1 MAIVISN
8 SSLYPPVVNNAVT
21 VMVEKDKNNNRII
34 RIPFQFS
41 LYNTQE
47 DVEGWIHVIVKQNN
61 TSIYNGIFCCKILNK
76 DNMYYIEIPLESSY
90 YKLKY
95 QQLYSFQFRFVL
107 NGTYN
112 FKEQYPD
119 CWLINPN
126 VYDKYI
132 TPHLD
137 KFSEWSKKEIV
148 KIIPPLKSVSITN
161 VNGEDQN
168 YNLSVQEDYSTIHS
182 CSFITNQFLNFQGKI
197 LFDDSSINNQTIS
210 VIKKYRV
217 KITTGYGNTEKEVD
231 NSDWI
236 YPIEKTQ
243 NFSFQGT
250 AILQKYTQYN
260 LEIEFETVD
269 NFVFSTFDYFTI
281 TQIEVDDVLPI
292 EDIVVKPIYEQ
303 NSLLINFL
311 CNNNFSSIIAIKR
324 ADSDSNFTKW
334 IDVFYGQ
341 ISDNFSISPQ
351 LTLLTSKELQEYHN
365 PNINFG
371 FSWIDRTIE
380 SGKEYKYCIQ
390 RRSSEIRVGLVNKYS
405 NAQSIVFDNISLL
418 GERGQELQIVFDP
431 SIDNYSQHYADSI
444 TETFGQYPFV
454 GRKGRINYK
463 QFSLSGTISH
473 DGDFEEQFYQYSN
486 NDNLSSTDNN
496 IVREKNFRDKV
507 INFLYD
513 NNIKLFKSATE
524 GNILVKLTD
533 ISFSP
538 KKELG
543 RRIYSFSATA
553 TEIDNFS
560 YSNCI
565 KYNLVDNN
573 KLSDLAVDNLVKKD
587 FCKQKKYD
595 YVSSVD
601 ETINIFEDIKND
613 LLFEYENDFEYGLN
627 TPINSIKNMTL
638 NFIRLHF
645 DGDCNADD
653 GTSRYQFKVKLN
665 GIEKTVYVLKDRAFF
680 ELKDVNIN
688 NLTFLKKE
696 NTKLTIEYTGTVTLT
711 HKYYYLAN
719 TQYNNIC
726 GQLINNYNKENNNIK
741 DMIKDIEQKY
751 SYSYTINTNSNI
763 YTQDLQ
769 SIQGIRVE
777 ANEGTIFSIRDS
789 FSSKL
794 HYFYINDTQSLELS
808 SDEENICNIQNLY
821 INGKILPSD
830 KEYVFKESGPE
841 LPKQAEEGDTYILGN
856 ISDQNP
862 NNLPVVKGTL
872 SKKNENPEINN
883 QQLSISSEQ
892 LYDINTITAQQTGTK
907 YIFKNNQWHKYGEDI
922 DSNIQYYEDDI
933 IATVT
938 YWGETRKGEV
948 IADEI

>member
-1 MAIVISN
+1 M
-8 SSLYPPVVNNAVT
+8 
-21 VMVEKDKNNNRII
+21 
-34 RIPFQFS
+34 
-41 LYNTQE
+41 
-47 DVEGWIHVIVKQNN
+47 
-61 TSIYNGIFCCKILNK
+61 NGK
-76 DNMYYIEIPLESSY
+76 
-90 YKLKY
+90 
-95 QQLYSFQFRFVL
+95 
-107 NGTYN
+107 
-112 FKEQYPD
+112 
-119 CWLINPN
+119 
-126 VYDKYI
+126 
-132 TPHLD
+132 
-137 KFSEWSKKEIV
+137 
-148 KIIPPLKSVSITN
+148 
-161 VNGEDQN
+161 DQN
-168 YNLSVQEDYSTIHS
+168 YNLSVKEDRSGIHS

-197 LFDDSSINNQTIS
+197 LFDDSLINNQTIS

-243 NFSFQGT
+243 NFFFQGT
-250 AILQKYTQYN
+250 TILQKYTQYN

-281 TQIEVDDVLPI
+281 TQIEADDVLPI

-324 ADSDSNFTKW
+324 TDSDSNFTKW

-380 SGKEYKYCIQ
+380 SGKAYKYCIQ
-390 RRSSEIRVGLVNKYS
+390 RRSSEIRAGLINKYS

-473 DGDFEEQFYQYSN
+473 DGDFEEQFYQYNN
-486 NDNLSSTDNN
+486 NDNLSSTDND

-524 GNILVKLTD
+524 GNILIKLTY

-573 KLSDLAVDNLVKKD
+573 KLSDLVVDNLIKKD
-587 FCKQKKYD
+587 F
-595 YVSSVD
+595 
-601 ETINIFEDIKND
+601 
-613 LLFEYENDFEYGLN
+613 
-627 TPINSIKNMTL
+627 M
-638 NFIRLHF
+638 
-645 DGDCNADD
+645 
-653 GTSRYQFKVKLN
+653 N
-665 GIEKTVYVLKDRAFF
+665 G
-680 ELKDVNIN
+680 
-688 NLTFLKKE
+688 
-696 NTKLTIEYTGTVTLT
+696 
-711 HKYYYLAN
+711 
-719 TQYNNIC
+719 
-726 GQLINNYNKENNNIK
+726 
-741 DMIKDIEQKY
+741 
-751 SYSYTINTNSNI
+751 
-763 YTQDLQ
+763 
-769 SIQGIRVE
+769 
-777 ANEGTIFSIRDS
+777 
-789 FSSKL
+789 
-794 HYFYINDTQSLELS
+794 
-808 SDEENICNIQNLY
+808 
-821 INGKILPSD
+821 
-830 KEYVFKESGPE
+830 
-841 LPKQAEEGDTYILGN
+841 
-856 ISDQNP
+856 
-862 NNLPVVKGTL
+862 
-872 SKKNENPEINN
+872 
-883 QQLSISSEQ
+883 
-892 LYDINTITAQQTGTK
+892 
-907 YIFKNNQWHKYGEDI
+907 
-922 DSNIQYYEDDI
+922 
-933 IATVT
+933 
-938 YWGETRKGEV
+938 
-948 IADEI
+948 

>member
-1 MAIVISN
+1 MAIVTSN

-21 VMVEKDKNNNRII
+21 VMAEKNNDRIV

-41 LYNTQE
+41 LYNTLE
-47 DVEGWIHVIVKQNN
+47 DVEDWIHVIVKQNN
-61 TSIYNGIFCCKILNK
+61 TSIYNGIFCCKIFNK
-76 DNMYYIEIPLESSY
+76 DNIYYIEMPLKSSKY
-90 YKLKY
+90 QLKY
-95 QQLYSFQFRFVL
+95 QQSYSFQFRFIL
-107 NGTYN
+107 KGTYN
-112 FKEQYPD
+112 FKEQYPN

-126 VYDKYI
+126 VYDRYI
-132 TPHLD
+132 TPYLD

-161 VNGEDQN
+161 INGKNQD
-168 YNLSVQEDYSTIHS
+168 YNLTVKENQSNFQSY
-182 CSFITNQFLNFQGKI
+182 SFIANQFLNFQGKI
-197 LFDDSSINNQTIS
+197 LFDDSSIDNQIIS
-210 VIKKYRV
+210 AIKKYRV
-217 KITTGYGNTEKEVD
+217 KITTGYDNEKKEVE

-236 YPIEKTQ
+236 YPTEKTQ

-281 TQIEVDDVLPI
+281 TQIEADDILPI

-324 ADSDSNFTKW
+324 TDSDSNFTKW

-341 ISDNFSISPQ
+341 ISDNSSISPQ
-351 LTLLTSKELQEYHN
+351 LTLLTSKELQEYYN
-365 PNINFG
+365 SNIDFG

-390 RRSSEIRVGLVNKYS
+390 RRSSEIRAGLINKYS

-473 DGDFEEQFYQYSN
+473 DGDFEEQFYQYNN
-486 NDNLSSTDNN
+486 NDNLSSTDND

-524 GNILVKLTD
+524 GNILIKLTD

-573 KLSDLAVDNLVKKD
+573 KLSDLVVDNLIKKD

-595 YVSSVD
+595 YVSSGD

-653 GTSRYQFKVKLN
+653 GTNRYQFKINLN
-665 GIEKTVYVLKDRAFF
+665 GKEKTVYVLKDRAFF

-696 NTKLTIEYTGTVTLT
+696 NTKLTIEYAGTVTLT

-719 TQYNNIC
+719 TQYSNIC

-751 SYSYTINTNSNI
+751 SYTINTNSNI

-777 ANEGTIFSIRDS
+777 ANEETIFSIRDS

-821 INGKILPSD
+821 INGKKLPSD
-830 KEYVFKESGPE
+830 NKYVFDLKNSGTKFPDKPKDGE
-841 LPKQAEEGDTYILGN
+841 LFILGN

-907 YIFKNNQWHKYGEDI
+907 YIFINNQWHKYGEDI
-922 DSNIQYYEDDI
+922 DSNIHYYEDDI

>member
-161 VNGEDQN
+161 VNGKDQN

-281 TQIEVDDVLPI
+281 TQIEADDVLPI

-751 SYSYTINTNSNI
+751 SYTINTNSNI

-830 KEYVFKESGPE
+830 KEYVFKESGPNFPKPAKEGE
-841 LPKQAEEGDTYILGN
+841 LFILGN

>member
-808 SDEENICNIQNLY
+808 SDEENICNIQNFY

>member
-1 MAIVISN
+1 MAIVTSN

-61 TSIYNGIFCCKILNK
+61 TSIYNGIFCCKIFNK
-76 DNMYYIEIPLESSY
+76 DNMYYIEMPLNDPNY
-90 YKLKY
+90 QLQY
-95 QQLYSFQFRFVL
+95 QQLYSFQFRFIL
-107 NGTYN
+107 KDTYYFIKERDDSYFLISSPSDYGT
-112 FKEQYPD
+112 
-119 CWLINPN
+119 
-126 VYDKYI
+126 YI
-132 TPHLD
+132 TPYLD

-148 KIIPPLKSVSITN
+148 KIIPPLKSISITYI
-161 VNGEDQN
+161 NGKHQDYNLTVKEDQSEFQS
-168 YNLSVQEDYSTIHS
+168 Y
-182 CSFITNQFLNFQGKI
+182 SFITNQFLNFQGKI
-197 LFDDSSINNQTIS
+197 LFNNSSIYNQIIS
-210 VIKKYRV
+210 AIKKYRV
-217 KITTGYGNTEKEVD
+217 KITTGYGNEKKEVE

-250 AILQKYTQYN
+250 VILQKYTQYN

-269 NFVFSTFDYFTI
+269 NFVFSTFNHFTI
-281 TQIEVDDVLPI
+281 TQIEADDVLPI

-324 ADSDSNFTKW
+324 TDSDSNFTKW

-390 RRSSEIRVGLVNKYS
+390 RRRSEIRAGLINKYS

-473 DGDFEEQFYQYSN
+473 DGDFEEQFYQYNN
-486 NDNLSSTDNN
+486 NDNLSSTDND

-573 KLSDLAVDNLVKKD
+573 KLSDLVVDNLIKKD

-595 YVSSVD
+595 YVSSGD

-653 GTSRYQFKVKLN
+653 GTNRYQFKINLN
-665 GIEKTVYVLKDRAFF
+665 GKEKTVYVLKDRAFF

-696 NTKLTIEYTGTVTLT
+696 NTKLTIEYAGTVTLT

-751 SYSYTINTNSNI
+751 SYTINTNSNI

-769 SIQGIRVE
+769 SIQGIRIE

-830 KEYVFKESGPE
+830 KEYVFKESGPNFPKPAKEGE
-841 LPKQAEEGDTYILGN
+841 LFILGN

>member
-1 MAIVISN
+1 MAIVTSN

-21 VMVEKDKNNNRII
+21 VMAEKNNYRII

-41 LYNTQE
+41 LYNTLE
-47 DVEGWIHVIVKQNN
+47 DVDDWVHVIVKQNN
-61 TSIYNGIFCCKILNK
+61 TAIYNGIFCCKIFNK
-76 DNMYYIEIPLESSY
+76 DNVYYIEMPLKSSEY
-90 YKLKY
+90 QLKY
-95 QQLYSFQFRFVL
+95 QQSYSFQFRFIL
-107 NGTYN
+107 KGTYKFHEN
-112 FKEQYPD
+112 YAD
-119 CWLINPN
+119 CWLISPT
-126 VYDKYI
+126 VYDRYI
-132 TPHLD
+132 TPYLD

-161 VNGEDQN
+161 INGKDQN
-168 YNLSVQEDYSTIHS
+168 YNLTVKKDQSKFQSY
-182 CSFITNQFLNFQGKI
+182 SFITNQFLNFQGKI
-197 LFDDSSINNQTIS
+197 LFDDSSIDNQTIS

-217 KITTGYGNTEKEVD
+217 KITTGYGNEKTEVD

-243 NFSFQGT
+243 NFSFQGIT
-250 AILQKYTQYN
+250 ILQKYTQYN

-269 NFVFSTFDYFTI
+269 NFVCSTFDHFTI
-281 TQIEVDDVLPI
+281 TQIEIDDALPV
-292 EDIVVKPIYEQ
+292 EDIIVKPIHEQ

-311 CNNNFSSIIAIKR
+311 FNNSFSSIIAIKR
-324 ADSDSNFTKW
+324 TDSDSNFTKW
-334 IDVFYGQ
+334 IDIFYGQ
-341 ISDNFSISPQ
+341 ISENYSISPQ

-371 FSWIDRTIE
+371 FSLIDRTVE

-390 RRSSEIRVGLVNKYS
+390 QRRSEIRAGLINKYS

-418 GERGQELQIVFDP
+418 GEYGKELQIVFDP
-431 SIDNYSQHYADSI
+431 TIDNYSQHYADSI
-444 TETFGQYPFV
+444 IETFGQYPFV
-454 GRKGRINYK
+454 GRKGRINYR
-463 QFSLSGTISH
+463 QFSLNGTISH
-473 DGDFEEQFYQYSN
+473 DGDFEEQFYQYNN
-486 NDNLSSTDNN
+486 NDNLSSTDND

-507 INFLYD
+507 INFLYN

-573 KLSDLAVDNLVKKD
+573 KLSDLAVVNLMKKD
-587 FCKQKKYD
+587 FYKQKKYD

-613 LLFEYENDFEYGLN
+613 LLLEYENDFEYGLN
-627 TPINSIKNMTL
+627 TSINSIKNMTL
-638 NFIRLHF
+638 NFIRLQF
-645 DGDCNADD
+645 GGDCNADD
-653 GTSRYQFKVKLN
+653 GTNRYQFKIKLN
-665 GIEKTVYVLKDRAFF
+665 GKEKTVYVLKDRAFF

-696 NTKLTIEYTGTVTLT
+696 NTKLIIEYAGTVTLV
-711 HKYYYLAN
+711 HKYYYLVN

-726 GQLINNYNKENNNIK
+726 GQLINNYNKENNHIK

-751 SYSYTINTNSNI
+751 SYTINTNSNI
-763 YTQDLQ
+763 YNQDLQ
-769 SIQGIRVE
+769 SIQGIKVE
-777 ANEGTIFSIRDS
+777 AKEGTIFSIRDS
-789 FSSKL
+789 FSSKI
-794 HYFYINDTQSLELS
+794 HYFYINDSQSLELS

-821 INGKILPSD
+821 INGKMLPSD
-830 KEYVFKESGPE
+830 TEYKFEKSGTE
-841 LPKQAEEGDTYILGN
+841 LPNQAKEGDTYILGN
-856 ISDQNP
+856 ISKYNP

-872 SKKNENPEINN
+872 LKKSENPEINN

-892 LYDINTITAQQTGTK
+892 LYDINTIIAQRTGTK
-907 YIFKNNQWHKYGEDI
+907 YIFINNQWHKYGGKDT

-933 IATVT
+933 MATVT

>member
-1 MAIVISN
+1 MAIVTSN

-21 VMVEKDKNNNRII
+21 VMAENNDDRTI

-41 LYNTQE
+41 LYNTRA
-47 DVEGWIHVIVKQNN
+47 DVEDWIHVIVKQNN
-61 TSIYNGIFCCKILNK
+61 TSICNGIFCCKICNK
-76 DNMYYIEIPLESSY
+76 DNMYYIEMPLKRHQY
-90 YKLKY
+90 QLKY
-95 QQLYSFQFRFVL
+95 QQSYSFQFRFIL
-107 NGTYN
+107 KGTN
-112 FKEQYPD
+112 FKKPNAN
-119 CWLINPN
+119 CWLIDPTE
-126 VYDKYI
+126 YDKYI

-161 VNGEDQN
+161 INGKNQDYNLTVKEDQSKFQS
-168 YNLSVQEDYSTIHS
+168 Y
-182 CSFITNQFLNFQGKI
+182 SFITNQFLNFQGKI
-197 LFDDSSINNQTIS
+197 LFDDSSTDNQIIS
-210 VIKKYRV
+210 AIKKYRV
-217 KITTGYGNTEKEVD
+217 KITAGYDNGKKEVE

-269 NFVFSTFDYFTI
+269 NFVFSTFNHFTI
-281 TQIEVDDVLPI
+281 TQIEADDVLPI

-324 ADSDSNFTKW
+324 TDSDSNFTKW

-390 RRSSEIRVGLVNKYS
+390 RRSSEIRAGLINKYS
-405 NAQSIVFDNISLL
+405 NVQSIVFDNISLL
-418 GERGQELQIVFDP
+418 GEQGQELQIVFDP
-431 SIDNYSQHYADSI
+431 SIENYSQHYADSI

-473 DGDFEEQFYQYSN
+473 DGDFEEQFYQYNN
-486 NDNLSSTDNN
+486 NDNLSSTDND

-573 KLSDLAVDNLVKKD
+573 KLSDLAIDNLIKKD

-601 ETINIFEDIKND
+601 KTINIFEDIKNE
-613 LLFEYENDFEYGLN
+613 LLLEYGNDFEYGLN

-653 GTSRYQFKVKLN
+653 GTNRYQFKINLN
-665 GIEKTVYVLKDRAFF
+665 EKEKTVYVLKDRAFF

-696 NTKLTIEYTGTVTLT
+696 NTKLTIEYAGTVTLT
-711 HKYYYLAN
+711 HKYYYLIN

-741 DMIKDIEQKY
+741 DMIKDIEQK
-751 SYSYTINTNSNI
+751 YSYTINTNSNI

-794 HYFYINDTQSLELS
+794 HYFYINNTQSLELS

-830 KEYVFKESGPE
+830 NEPVFKKENSGSTLPLPE
-841 LPKQAEEGDTYILGN
+841 QSKEGNTFILGS

-862 NNLPVVKGTL
+862 NNLPVIKGTL
-872 SKKNENPEINN
+872 LKKSENPEINN
-883 QQLSISSEQ
+883 QQLSISSNQ

-907 YIFKNNQWHKYGEDI
+907 YIFKNNQWHKYGKDI

>member
-21 VMVEKDKNNNRII
+21 VMAEKNNNRTI

-41 LYNTQE
+41 LYNTRE
-47 DVEGWIHVIVKQNN
+47 DVEDWIHVIVKQNN

-76 DNMYYIEIPLESSY
+76 DNIYYIEMPLKSSKY
-90 YKLKY
+90 QLKY
-95 QQLYSFQFRFVL
+95 QQLYSFQFRFIL
-107 NGTYN
+107 KGTYN

-126 VYDKYI
+126 VYDRYI

-161 VNGEDQN
+161 VNGKDQN

-197 LFDDSSINNQTIS
+197 LFDDSSIDNQIIS
-210 VIKKYRV
+210 AIKKYRV
-217 KITTGYGNTEKEVD
+217 KITTGYGNKKEEVE

-250 AILQKYTQYN
+250 VILQKYTQYN

-269 NFVFSTFDYFTI
+269 NFIFSTFDYFTI

-324 ADSDSNFTKW
+324 TDSDSNFTKW

-390 RRSSEIRVGLVNKYS
+390 RRSSEIRAGLINKYS
-405 NAQSIVFDNISLL
+405 NVQSIVFDNISLL

-473 DGDFEEQFYQYSN
+473 DGDFEEQFYQYNN
-486 NDNLSSTDNN
+486 NDNLSSTDND

-524 GNILVKLTD
+524 GNILIKLTD

-573 KLSDLAVDNLVKKD
+573 KLSDLVVTNLIKKD

-595 YVSSVD
+595 YVSSAD

-653 GTSRYQFKVKLN
+653 GTNRYQFKIKLN
-665 GIEKTVYVLKDRAFF
+665 GKEKTVYVLKDRAFF
-680 ELKDVNIN
+680 ELKDVDIN

-696 NTKLTIEYTGTVTLT
+696 NTKLTIEYMGTVTLI
-711 HKYYYLAN
+711 HKYYYLTN

-741 DMIKDIEQKY
+741 DMIKDIEQK
-751 SYSYTINTNSNI
+751 YSYTINTNSNI

-830 KEYVFKESGPE
+830 KEYVFKESGPNFPKPAKEGE
-841 LPKQAEEGDTYILGN
+841 LFILGN

>member
-61 TSIYNGIFCCKILNK
+61 TSIHNGIFCCKILNK

-751 SYSYTINTNSNI
+751 SYTINTNSNI

>member
-21 VMVEKDKNNNRII
+21 VMAEKNNNRTI

-41 LYNTQE
+41 LYNTRE
-47 DVEGWIHVIVKQNN
+47 DVGGWIHVIIKQNN
-61 TSIYNGIFCCKILNK
+61 TSIYNGIFCCRIFNK
-76 DNMYYIEIPLESSY
+76 DNMYYIEMPLKSSEY
-90 YKLKY
+90 QLKY

-107 NGTYN
+107 KGTYI
-112 FKEQYPD
+112 FKEQYPYYWVID
-119 CWLINPN
+119 PN
-126 VYDKYI
+126 MYDSYI

-161 VNGEDQN
+161 INGKNQD
-168 YNLSVQEDYSTIHS
+168 YNLSVKEDQSGIHS
-182 CSFITNQFLNFQGKI
+182 FSFITNQFLNFQGKI

-217 KITTGYGNTEKEVD
+217 KITTGYGNTKKEVD

-250 AILQKYTQYN
+250 VILQKYTRYN

-269 NFVFSTFDYFTI
+269 NFIFSTFDLFTI
-281 TQIEVDDVLPI
+281 AQIEADDDVLPI

-324 ADSDSNFTKW
+324 TDSDSNFTKW

-390 RRSSEIRVGLVNKYS
+390 RRSSEIRAGLINKYS
-405 NAQSIVFDNISLL
+405 NVQSIVFDNISLL

-473 DGDFEEQFYQYSN
+473 DGDFEEQFYQYNN
-486 NDNLSSTDNN
+486 NDNLSSTDND

-524 GNILVKLTD
+524 GNILIKLTD

-573 KLSDLAVDNLVKKD
+573 KLSDLAVTNLIKKD

-595 YVSSVD
+595 YVSSAD

-653 GTSRYQFKVKLN
+653 GTNRYQFKIKLN
-665 GIEKTVYVLKDRAFF
+665 GKEKTVYVLKDRAFF

-711 HKYYYLAN
+711 HKYYYLTN

-741 DMIKDIEQKY
+741 DMIKDIEQK
-751 SYSYTINTNSNI
+751 YSYTINTNSNI

-830 KEYVFKESGPE
+830 KEYEFETSGLE
-841 LPKQAEEGDTYILGN
+841 LPEQAEAEEGDTFILGN
-856 ISDQNP
+856 ISENNP

-872 SKKNENPEINN
+872 LKKNENPEINN
-883 QQLSISSEQ
+883 QQLSISSKQ
-892 LYDINTITAQQTGTK
+892 LYDINTIIAQQTGTK
-907 YIFKNNQWHKYGEDI
+907 YIFINNQWHKYGKDI
-922 DSNIQYYEDDI
+922 DNNIQYYEDDI
-933 IATVT
+933 MATVT

>member
-21 VMVEKDKNNNRII
+21 VIAEKNNDRII

-41 LYNTQE
+41 LYNTLE
-47 DVEGWIHVIVKQNN
+47 DVEDWIHVIIKQNN
-61 TSIYNGIFCCKILNK
+61 TSIYNGIICCRIFNK
-76 DNMYYIEIPLESSY
+76 DNMYYIEMPLKSSKY
-90 YKLKY
+90 QLKY
-95 QQLYSFQFRFVL
+95 QQLYSFQFRFIL
-107 NGTYN
+107 KGAYN
-112 FKEQYPD
+112 FQEQYPD
-119 CWLINPN
+119 CWVIDPI
-126 VYDKYI
+126 VYDRYI

-148 KIIPPLKSVSITN
+148 KIIPPLKSISITN
-161 VNGEDQN
+161 INGKNQDYNLTVKEDQSKFQL
-168 YNLSVQEDYSTIHS
+168 Y
-182 CSFITNQFLNFQGKI
+182 SFIANQFLNFQGKI
-197 LFDDSSINNQTIS
+197 LFDDSSIDNQIIS
-210 VIKKYRV
+210 AIKKYRV
-217 KITTGYGNTEKEVD
+217 KITTGYDNEKKEVE

-250 AILQKYTQYN
+250 VILQKYTQYN

-269 NFVFSTFDYFTI
+269 NFIFSTFDYFTI

-324 ADSDSNFTKW
+324 TDSDSNFTKW

-341 ISDNFSISPQ
+341 ISDNFSMSPQ

-390 RRSSEIRVGLVNKYS
+390 RRSSEIRAGLINKYS
-405 NAQSIVFDNISLL
+405 NVQSIVFDNISLL

-473 DGDFEEQFYQYSN
+473 DGDFEEQFYQYNN
-486 NDNLSSTDNN
+486 NDNLSSTDND

-524 GNILVKLTD
+524 GNILIKLTD

-573 KLSDLAVDNLVKKD
+573 KLSDLAVANLIKKD

-595 YVSSVD
+595 YVSSAD

-653 GTSRYQFKVKLN
+653 GTNRYQFKIKLN
-665 GIEKTVYVLKDRAFF
+665 GKEKTVYVLKDRAFF
-680 ELKDVNIN
+680 ELKDVDIN

-696 NTKLTIEYTGTVTLT
+696 NTKLTIEYAGTVTLI
-711 HKYYYLAN
+711 HKYYYLTN

-741 DMIKDIEQKY
+741 DMIKDIEQK
-751 SYSYTINTNSNI
+751 YSYTINTNSNI

-830 KEYVFKESGPE
+830 NEYEYEFETSGLKLPE
-841 LPKQAEEGDTYILGN
+841 QAEEEDTFILGN
-856 ISDQNP
+856 ISKNNP

-872 SKKNENPEINN
+872 LKKNENPEINN
-883 QQLSISSEQ
+883 QQLSISSKQ
-892 LYDINTITAQQTGTK
+892 LYDINTISAQQTGTK
-907 YIFKNNQWHKYGEDI
+907 YIFINNQWHKYGKDI
-922 DSNIQYYEDDI
+922 DNNIQYYEDDI
-933 IATVT
+933 MATVT